1 LIVVAE
7 RGILY
12 DYDIVDLDQG
22 QEYVD
27 VYAVSSDMADVDLCG
42 IFL

>member
-7 RGILY
+7 RRVLY

-22 QEYVD
+22 QEYVN
-27 VYAVSSDMADVDLCG
+27 VYAVSSDMADIDLRG